1 LTLRFYQFKIASIKS
16 LKFPGVKDEAKYMM
30 FHLHMDKFEIKSVRI
45 DNRTCIGSI
54 LDHRRADNDGTLD
67 KRKSP

>member
-1 LTLRFYQFKIASIKS
+1 
-16 LKFPGVKDEAKYMM
+16 MM
-30 FHLHMDKFEIKSVRI
+30 FHLHLDKFEIKSVRI

-54 LDHRRADNDGTLD
+54 LDHRRADNDGTMD